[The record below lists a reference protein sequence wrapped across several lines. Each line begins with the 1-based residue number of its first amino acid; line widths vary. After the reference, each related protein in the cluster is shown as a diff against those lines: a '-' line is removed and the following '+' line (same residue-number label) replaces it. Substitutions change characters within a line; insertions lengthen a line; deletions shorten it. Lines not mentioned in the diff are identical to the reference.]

1 MNHQRCSR
9 CKEEADIRHKHIS
22 GGLLYGPCLKS
33 IAYVV
38 KPKRQGFFSSMH
50 YLLRR
55 ILKRIKEAFSPK
67 KSVTVFNQRSRVKYA
82 AQQSKATNIPRDLSQ
97 MNPQKR

>member
-22 GGLLYGPCLKS
+22 GGLLCEPCLKS
-33 IAYVV
+33 IAYAV
-38 KPKRQGFFSSMH
+38 KPKRRGFFSSMH

-55 ILKRIKEAFSPK
+55 VLKRIKKACSPK
-67 KSVTVFNQRSRVKYA
+67 KSVTVFNQRSKVKYA
-82 AQQSKATNIPRDLSQ
+82 TQRAKATNIPRDLSR